1 MTQKVKSAK
10 KFFQHYSHLNGISV
24 QMRQAL
30 KGKKERIFFKEHGNY
45 FIHLT
50 KWKIK
55 F

>member
-30 KGKKERIFFKEHGNY
+30 KGKKERIFFLRNME
-45 FIHLT
+45 IILS
-50 KWKIK
+50 I
-55 F
+55 